1 MEAVLG
7 AIAAERTDRLLC
19 GGDLVGYA
27 ADPEPCIEMTRAAS
41 TAVVAGDHDWG
52 AVGQMSHAKASGHA
66 AGRRWFTGA
75 RPKL

>member
-41 TAVVAGDHDWG
+41 TAVVAGNHDWA
-52 AVGQMSHAKASGHA
+52 AVGKMSTA
-66 AGRRWFTGA
+66 WFPD
-75 RPKL
+75 RKSVV